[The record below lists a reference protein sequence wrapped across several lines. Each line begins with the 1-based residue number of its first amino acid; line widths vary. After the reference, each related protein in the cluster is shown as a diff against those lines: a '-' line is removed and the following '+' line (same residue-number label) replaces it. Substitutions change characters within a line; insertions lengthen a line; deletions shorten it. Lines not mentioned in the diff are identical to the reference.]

1 MSAVIAGE
9 GLMAIKDIL
18 LPLVGIPSPAAIA
31 VIEKCVRLTASFEA
45 EITALAVEEDIFVRP
60 QVVIAADIDR
70 ADVVKSGMDAHG
82 LLEAFDA
89 AVAEIGVRNVQR
101 LAHLM
106 AGDAPDHLALCA
118 RPKDLSIV
126 PVKPH
131 DDRSEKIIEGLIFRS
146 GRPILLCPEE
156 LAGGLPVNFER
167 VVVAWDHSAPAAR
180 AVGDAL
186 SMLRG
191 ARDVQVITATDENT
205 PAEQQ
210 SGAELVRHLAGH
222 GIKASFETVRIGGSS
237 VGKIFEALV
246 RAGAVDLL
254 VMGAYG
260 HSRLNEWVWGGM
272 TKTIIGRPPCWVIMS
287 H

>member
-1 MSAVIAGE
+1 
-9 GLMAIKDIL
+9 MAIKDIL
-18 LPLVGIPSPAAIA
+18 LPLVGVPSPAAIA
-31 VIEKCVRLTASFEA
+31 AIEKCVRVAASFGA
-45 EITALAVEEDIFVRP
+45 EITALAVEEDVSVRP
-60 QVVIAADIDR
+60 QVVIIAADIDR
-70 ADVVKSGMDAHG
+70 ADEVKSTMDAHG
-82 LLEAFDA
+82 LSKAFDE
-89 AVAEIGVRNVQR
+89 AVGRIGVRNVQR

-106 AGDAPDHLALCA
+106 AGDAPGHLALCA
-118 RPKDLSIV
+118 RLKDLSIV

-131 DDRSEKIIEGLIFRS
+131 NDRSEKIIEGLIFRS
-146 GRPILLCPEE
+146 GRPILLCSEE
-156 LAGGLPVNFER
+156 LAAGLSVNFER

-205 PAEQQ
+205 PAGRQ
-210 SGAELVRHLAGH
+210 SGAELVRHLAEH
-222 GIKASFETVRIGGSS
+222 GIEASFETVRIGGSS

-246 RAGAVDLL
+246 RARAVDLL

-272 TKTIIGRPPCWVIMS
+272 TKTVIGRPPCWVIMS